1 MNECCIL
8 ATKLVFASIYVSWD
22 NFLKKLKNIEQFS
35 SIHIN
40 AMVNPQAP
48 PETAATTTTAQT
60 LERIAGS
67 LRNRRKGYEWKAKGY
82 GDGRQNTSAVW
93 GLGRYEEGN
102 GF

>member
-48 PETAATTTTAQT
+48 PETAATTNSWLDHPQWMPGDSAK
-60 LERIAGS
+60 ERSGKQVFLQGS
-67 LRNRRKGYEWKAKGY
+67 DEKTQLALYTKA
-82 GDGRQNTSAVW
+82 T
-93 GLGRYEEGN
+93 
-102 GF
+102 